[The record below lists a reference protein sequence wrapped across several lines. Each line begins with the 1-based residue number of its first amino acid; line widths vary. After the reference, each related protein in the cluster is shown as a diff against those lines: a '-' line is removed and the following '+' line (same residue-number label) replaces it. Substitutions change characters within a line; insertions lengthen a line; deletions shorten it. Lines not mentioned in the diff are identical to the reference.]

1 MAVRS
6 PQDLTLS
13 EIIYTRG
20 SNEWQPPDLLS
31 RTGLTALRLRQCC
44 GNDYIPPAEPSDRY
58 RHREELPATRLAGGE
73 YLRNLQELS
82 LVNFRFAEIPPVL
95 SAATALSTLTL
106 TNKATRFMAYVEP
119 KGPFSAR
126 QAAEV
131 LARLP
136 RLRELCLAARD
147 WEPAELSSLMSG
159 VLSGVRIVAQP
170 DNRIYVRAFPDG
182 IVPDNDAG
190 FG

>member
-1 MAVRS
+1 M
-6 PQDLTLS
+6 TLS

-20 SNEWQPPDLLS
+20 SNEWLPSDLLS

-44 GNDYIPPAEPSDRY
+44 GNDYIPPAEASDRY
-58 RHREELPATRLAGGE
+58 RYSNELPATRLADGQ

-82 LVNFRFAEIPPVL
+82 LVDFRFAQIPPVL
-95 SAATALSTLTL
+95 SAATALRSLTL
-106 TNKATRFMAYVEP
+106 TNKARRFMAYVEP

-126 QAAEV
+126 QAGEV

-147 WEPAELSSLMSG
+147 WEPAELSSLVSG
-159 VLSGVRIVAQP
+159 VLPGVRIVAQP

-182 IVPDNDAG
+182 NIPDDVAG
-190 FG
+190 FA